1 MNGIIFDI
9 KEFSIY
15 DGPGGRIT
23 VFMKGC
29 PLRCL
34 WCHNPEGL
42 EMRPQILFKKNLCCH
57 CGRCRMG
64 CGHEE
69 CKSFDR
75 CIHACSNGCIEV
87 SGKKISSDELIFD
100 LKKKEQILTEL
111 NGGVTFSGG
120 EPMMQ
125 ADFVCET
132 ADGLGN
138 IHKAIQTSGYADAE
152 TYKRVVDRFD
162 YIMQDIKLADN
173 DEHIKYTGVSNRKIL
188 KNIEYLKHSGK
199 EFVFRM
205 PVIPGITDTEHN
217 LAAVSEIAGDFRTEL
232 LSYNEFAG
240 AKYEMLGRKYQLDGI
255 VNTKKDCLSYFKN
268 AVVK

>member
-1 MNGIIFDI
+1 M
-9 KEFSIY
+9 
-15 DGPGGRIT
+15 
-23 VFMKGC
+23 
-29 PLRCL
+29 
-34 WCHNPEGL
+34 
-42 EMRPQILFKKNLCCH
+42 
-57 CGRCRMG
+57 
-64 CGHEE
+64 
-69 CKSFDR
+69 
-75 CIHACSNGCIEV
+75 
-87 SGKKISSDELIFD
+87 
-100 LKKKEQILTEL
+100 TEL

-240 AKYEMLGRKYQLDGI
+240 AKYEMLGRKYQLGGI